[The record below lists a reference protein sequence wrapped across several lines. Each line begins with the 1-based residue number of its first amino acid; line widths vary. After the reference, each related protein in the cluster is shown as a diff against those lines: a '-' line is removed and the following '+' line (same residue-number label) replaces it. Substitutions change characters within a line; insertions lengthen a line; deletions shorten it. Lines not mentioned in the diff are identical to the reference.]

1 MFKVPPNRE
10 ILPSPKLTCP
20 NIWLLQANIQTS
32 VLILTE
38 FYLNQWLNVLF
49 QSYQ

>member
-1 MFKVPPNRE
+1 MFKVPSNRE

-20 NIWLLQANIQTS
+20 NIWLLQANIQTM
-32 VLILTE
+32 TE
-38 FYLNQWLNVLF
+38 FYLNQSLNVLF